1 MWNALLDREW
11 FLVIIY
17 PTSSEKTA
25 PTLQKEKKKKTTS
38 AQSRFIMAH
47 SSFSFWKKEKV
58 SVKAKSVSFPA
69 SSPEPG
75 TMHGTEWVH
84 TQQTVNK

>member
-17 PTSSEKTA
+17 PSSSEKTA
-25 PTLQKEKKKKTTS
+25 PTLQKEKKKTTS

-84 TQQTVNK
+84 TQRTVNK